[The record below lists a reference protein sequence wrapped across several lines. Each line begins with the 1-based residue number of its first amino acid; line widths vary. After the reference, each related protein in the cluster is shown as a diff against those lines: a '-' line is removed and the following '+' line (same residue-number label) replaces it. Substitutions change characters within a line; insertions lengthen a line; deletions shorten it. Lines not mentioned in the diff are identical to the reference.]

1 MKRSLILATVFLL
14 SALPAQSASTFKQ
27 AVELYNAGKYAQA
40 LQEFNTWKAKSP
52 NNALTRY
59 YLALCHQA
67 MNHKT
72 EARAEY
78 QWVSSYGDPTL
89 KGHAAKGLAQLGAM
103 STSYS
108 GASSAPVVASGGQTA
123 APAAPA
129 PSKVKK
135 ILEFYADW

>member
-1 MKRSLILATVFLL
+1 MKQGLILATLIFFCGQPGHC
-14 SALPAQSASTFKQ
+14 APTFKE
-27 AVELYNAGKYAQA
+27 AVSDYNAGKYALA
-40 LQEFNTWKAKSP
+40 LQQFNAWKAKSP

-67 MNHKT
+67 LNHKT

-89 KGHAAKGLAQLGAM
+89 KSHAAKGLAQLGVM
-103 STSYS
+103 SAGS
-108 GASSAPVVASGGQTA
+108 GSSSAPAVTNPGQNAPPVASG
-123 APAAPA
+123 
-129 PSKVKK
+129 PSRVKR